1 MRRPIFSSLATG
13 LTALMLLA
21 GASVRVD
28 AESQSTRAYV
38 TAGLAV
44 PYQNGPSGETVHQTF
59 VAAPGEWTTGW
70 LIGAGFAI
78 TPRFGLDVEL
88 SSTGTM
94 SAREPTRYDRVENVE
109 RRDRFLTV
117 GPRLFLRAGRTVRL
131 EPSLGLVLAFSDA
144 WFQTEYYATANPPQ
158 LLFIDAKRPADLPVR
173 LGLAGGLD
181 LRVGGPHFAVV
192 PSLHVIATAKSDTLS
207 TFPGGFPTW
216 TFRPG
221 LAIRADF

>member
-1 MRRPIFSSLATG
+1 MPSRSLV
-13 LTALMLLA
+13 LTALLFLGA
-21 GASVRVD
+21 AASVRAD
-28 AESQSTRAYV
+28 AEPLPSRVYLV
-38 TAGLAV
+38 AGLSL
-44 PYQNGPSGETVHQTF
+44 PYQSGPHGEAEYHTF
-59 VAAPGEWTTGW
+59 VAAPGGWTAGW
-70 LIGAGFAI
+70 LVGAGFVVSRRLA
-78 TPRFGLDVEL
+78 LDIEL